1 MPRRVCLAIGVGS
14 VTPRE
19 GEEPRFAYLDGAPL
33 AAEAMGQWAL
43 RSGFGADNVRVVTD
57 EPLADGQPNPVTSA
71 RLQAAVDALFPAN
84 EGPTDHVIL
93 SFCGHGLTADV
104 NSTFWLL
111 SDAILNRYRVNVQD
125 FTSELLTF
133 GIKRLSLISDAC
145 RDAPRDLDLMRLE
158 SRRAIDG
165 RGTRLATSMSD
176 RLAACQDGQRA
187 YMVLDQAGAA
197 PGKCI
202 LSGVALDVLWG
213 HESAAFHDNVIDTHS
228 FGRITRDRASQRATS
243 YGYTLHPECLV
254 DPTPEVLVD
263 RNAPPQP
270 PFDLPPWP
278 ASSRVTPMGNIR
290 GVPAIV
296 PPPTGLLDELRTKKV
311 FRDALLGHDFGTSH
325 PGLGPPT
332 DILDLPDDSSGLVGH
347 LLKLRAAPDASKV
360 AADLASAISA
370 LEGKAASETK
380 AAAARSVS
388 AVLDDPRIRETKPDV
403 NLTVSGGK
411 VRHLWA
417 DDHLSS
423 TRIVDTDPYTQI
435 DISTAAHG
443 SQLVVEFDD
452 GLFVPVYLY
461 PSLRSIVVRGP
472 HGMVA
477 VAYAE
482 SEDQTVLTESAM
494 TIDELTRGALDSTKI
509 ESLAAR
515 IRYGKHENPVLGVVA
530 GYLYRLLSDFD
541 NLRRM
546 AYYYVVHH
554 QPIPFDIVLLGQM
567 DVHAEPGGYVTSV
580 PAVPQNEHEHR
591 AHNPLPGYVSRATP
605 AVTGR
610 VAGRS
615 PWLTIG
621 WDYSPRE
628 AFADRA
634 YAEFRGEPGLCRPSI
649 FTSFS
654 AELGGRLVRAWKLKR
669 Q

>member
-1 MPRRVCLAIGVGS
+1 MPRRVCLAIGVSS

-19 GEEPRFAYLDGAPL
+19 GEELRFAYLDGAPL

-57 EPLADGQPNPVTSA
+57 ESPADGQPTPVTSA

-165 RGTRLATSMSD
+165 RRTRLATSMSD

-187 YMVLDQAGAA
+187 YMVVDPTGAA

-202 LSGVALDVLWG
+202 LSGVVLDVLWG

-263 RNAPPQP
+263 GNAPPQP

-278 ASSRVTPMGNIR
+278 ASSHGTSMGNIR
-290 GVPAIV
+290 GASAIEL
-296 PPPTGLLDELRTKKV
+296 PSTALLDELRTKKSS
-311 FRDALLGHDFGTSH
+311 RDALLGHDFGTSH
-325 PGLGPPT
+325 PGLGRPT
-332 DILDLPDDSSGLVGH
+332 DILDLPDDSSGLVETVVN
-347 LLKLRAAPDASKV
+347 LRAEPYASKV
-360 AADLASAISA
+360 AVDLASTISA

-388 AVLDDPRIRETKPDV
+388 AVLDDPRIRQTKPDV
-403 NLTVSGGK
+403 NLIVSGGK

-423 TRIVDTDPYTQI
+423 TRIVDTDPYAQI
-435 DISTAAHG
+435 DISTAGHG

-452 GLFVPVYLY
+452 GVFVPVYLY

-477 VAYAE
+477 VAYAK
-482 SEDQTVLTESAM
+482 SEDPSVLTESAM
-494 TIDELTRGALDSTKI
+494 TIDELTRGTLDSTKI
-509 ESLAAR
+509 ERLAAR
-515 IRYGKHENPVLGVVA
+515 IRHGKHENPVLGAVA
-530 GYLYRLLSDFD
+530 AHLYRLLSDFD

-546 AYYYVVHH
+546 AYYYVAHH

-567 DVHAEPGGYVTSV
+567 DVHAEPGGYVASV
-580 PAVPQNEHEHR
+580 PAVPKSKHEHP
-591 AHNPLPGYVSRATP
+591 AHNPLPDYVSRATP

-621 WDYSPRE
+621 WDYSLRE

-634 YAEFRGEPGLCRPSI
+634 YAEFRGDPGLCRPSI

-654 AELGGRLVRAWKLKR
+654 AELGERLVRAWKLKR